1 MEIGARHSVVD
12 EQPADSLWR
21 NRDFVLLW
29 SGQAVSTLGTRF
41 SGLALPL
48 LVLAVTRSPG
58 QAGLI
63 GALSFLPYLVFGLP
77 AGALVDRWD
86 RKRTMTLC
94 DLARCVAF
102 GSVPLAVAL
111 GRLTM
116 PQLYLVALVDGT
128 SFVLFNASQAAALPQ
143 VVRRGHLPR
152 ATAWNETAGTAATL
166 VGPGLSGAIIGLA
179 RTTVIGAALAYLLD
193 SLSYLVSALSL
204 TLIRTPFQA
213 ARDGEAGNATARRSL
228 RAEIGEG
235 VRFLWGHPQ
244 LRLIALLSTAI
255 TLCESPLYLA
265 IILLAGRELHAGAPT
280 IGLIVSVAGL
290 GGLAGALFAPRL
302 ASHLRIGHALIGLV
316 AVKALALPL
325 VALATS
331 PAMLAVGAAIV
342 VATGPVYNVT
352 QLPYRLAL
360 IPDHLQG
367 RVNSVFRLLSY
378 GGVSLGTAGGG
389 LLLDSIGPRVECW
402 VMAAGLG
409 LAAMGVSATALRRI

>member
-1 MEIGARHSVVD
+1 MMD
-12 EQPADSLWR
+12 EPTNSLWR

-86 RKRTMTLC
+86 RKRIMALC

-111 GRLTM
+111 GRLTL
-116 PQLYLVALVDGT
+116 PQLYVVAFVDGT
-128 SFVLFNASQAAALPQ
+128 SFVLFNAAQVAALPQ
-143 VVRRGHLPR
+143 VVQLGHLPR

-193 SLSYLVSALSL
+193 SLSYLVSALA
-204 TLIRTPFQA
+204 LILIHMPFQA
-213 ARDGEAGNATARRSL
+213 ARDGEAGNAAARRSL

-265 IILLAGRELHAGAPT
+265 IILLAGRELQAGAPT
-280 IGLIVSVAGL
+280 IGLIVSAAGL
-290 GGLAGALFAPRL
+290 GGLAGALLAPRL
-302 ASHLRIGHALIGLV
+302 VGRLRIGHALIGLV

-331 PAMLAVGAAIV
+331 PAMLALGAAIV

-389 LLLDSIGPRVECW
+389 LLLGSIGPRVECW
-402 VMAAGLG
+402 LMAGGLG
-409 LAAMGVSATALRRI
+409 LAALSASATALRRI

>member
-1 MEIGARHSVVD
+1 MARGSAID
-12 EQPADSLWR
+12 EQSTNSLWR
-21 NRDFVLLW
+21 NHDFVLLW

-86 RKRTMTLC
+86 RKQTMALC
-94 DLARCVAF
+94 DLARCIAF

-111 GRLTM
+111 GRLTL
-116 PQLYLVALVDGT
+116 PQLYVVAFVDGT
-128 SFVLFNASQAAALPQ
+128 SFVLFNAAQVAALPQ
-143 VVRRGHLPR
+143 VVQRGHLPR

-166 VGPGLSGAIIGLA
+166 IGPGLSGAIIGLA

-213 ARDGEAGNATARRSL
+213 VPDGEAGNAVARRSL

-265 IILLAGRELHAGAPT
+265 IIVLARRELHAGAPT
-280 IGLIVSVAGL
+280 IGLVVSVAGL
-290 GGLAGALFAPRL
+290 GGLTGALLAPRITGR
-302 ASHLRIGHALIGLV
+302 LRIGYALIGLV

-331 PAMLAVGAAIV
+331 PAMLALGAAIG

-360 IPDHLQG
+360 IPDRLQG

-389 LLLDSIGPRVECW
+389 LLLGSIGPRAECW
-402 VMAAGLG
+402 LMAGGLG
-409 LAAMGVSATALRRI
+409 LATLSASATALRRI

>member
-1 MEIGARHSVVD
+1 MD
-12 EQPADSLWR
+12 EQPTNSLWR

-48 LVLAVTRSPG
+48 LVLAVTHSPA

-63 GALSFLPYLVFGLP
+63 GALSFLPYLVFGL
-77 AGALVDRWD
+77 LVDRWD
-86 RKRTMTLC
+86 RKRTMALC

-111 GRLTM
+111 GHLM
-116 PQLYLVALVDGT
+116 LPQLYLVAFVDGT
-128 SFVLFNASQAAALPQ
+128 SFVLFNAAQVAALPQ
-143 VVRRGHLPR
+143 VVRRGRLPR

-179 RTTVIGAALAYLLD
+179 RTTIIGAALAYLLD
-193 SLSYLVSALSL
+193 SLSYLVSALAL

-213 ARDGEAGNATARRSL
+213 TPDGEAGNAAARRSL

-265 IILLAGRELHAGAPT
+265 IILLARRELQAGPPT

-290 GGLAGALFAPRL
+290 GGLAGALLAPRL
-302 ASHLRIGHALIGLV
+302 VRRLRIGRTLIGLV

-331 PAMLAVGAAIV
+331 PAMLALGAAIV

-360 IPDHLQG
+360 IPDQLQG

-378 GGVSLGTAGGG
+378 GGVSLGTGVGG
-389 LLLDSIGPRVECW
+389 LLLGSIGARVECW
-402 VMAAGLG
+402 LMAGGLG
-409 LAAMGVSATALRRI
+409 LAALSASATALRRI

>member
-1 MEIGARHSVVD
+1 MARGSAID
-12 EQPADSLWR
+12 EQSADSLWR

-41 SGLALPL
+41 SGLVLPL
-48 LVLAVTRSPG
+48 LVLAVTHSPA

-63 GALSFLPYLVFGLP
+63 GALSFLPYLVFGLL

-86 RKRTMTLC
+86 RKRTMALC

-111 GRLTM
+111 GRLTL
-116 PQLYLVALVDGT
+116 PQLYLVAFVDGT
-128 SFVLFNASQAAALPQ
+128 SFVLFNAAQVAALPQ
-143 VVRRGHLPR
+143 VVQRGHLSR
-152 ATAWNETAGTAATL
+152 AAAWSETAGTAATL

-213 ARDGEAGNATARRSL
+213 ARDGEAGNAARRSL

-244 LRLIALLSTAI
+244 LRLIAVLSTAI
-255 TLCESPLYLA
+255 TLWERPLYLA
-265 IILLAGRELHAGAPT
+265 IILLAGRELHAGAPP
-280 IGLIVSVAGL
+280 IGLIVSAAGL
-290 GGLAGALFAPRL
+290 GGLAGALLAPRL

-378 GGVSLGTAGGG
+378 GGVSLGTGVGG

-402 VMAAGLG
+402 LMAGGLG
-409 LAAMGVSATALRRI
+409 LAALTASATALRRI